1 MGNKLESSKK
11 KSEQGKK
18 TLDTAKETGQKAVG
32 DAKKMSALIKEL
44 PSDIDDDVKS
54 AADAVKEGTKRDA
67 ESFMESTVKTNVE
80 AGRSTM
86 KEVSGEAKKQI
97 ESNNK
102 VLDAYRQ
109 MNSIRDFGSSARS
122 SGMEKTQQN
131 SKGFEDLDRE
141 STSASEAAQQE
152 LNRQKSEMSGL
163 F

>member
-18 TLDTAKETGQKAVG
+18 TLDIAKETGQKAVG

-67 ESFMESTVKTNVE
+67 ESFMESPVKTNVE

-97 ESNNK
+97 ECNNK

-122 SGMEKTQQN
+122 KGIEKTQQN
-131 SKGFEDLDRE
+131 RKGFVDLERE
-141 STSASEAAQQE
+141 STSASEIAEQE
-152 LNRQKSEMSGL
+152 LNRQKDEMSGL

>member
-1 MGNKLESSKK
+1 MGKKLDASKK

-18 TLDTAKETGQKAVG
+18 TLDTAKETGQKAVD

-44 PSDIDDDVKS
+44 PFDIDDDIKR

-67 ESFMESTVKTNVE
+67 KSFMESAVRTSVE

-86 KEVSGEAKKQI
+86 REVSREAKNQI

-102 VLDAYRQ
+102 LLDAYRQ

-122 SGMEKTQQN
+122 KGIEKTQQN
-131 SKGFEDLDRE
+131 RKGFVDLERE
-141 STSASEAAQQE
+141 STSASETAEQE
-152 LNRQKSEMSGL
+152 LNRQKDEMSGL